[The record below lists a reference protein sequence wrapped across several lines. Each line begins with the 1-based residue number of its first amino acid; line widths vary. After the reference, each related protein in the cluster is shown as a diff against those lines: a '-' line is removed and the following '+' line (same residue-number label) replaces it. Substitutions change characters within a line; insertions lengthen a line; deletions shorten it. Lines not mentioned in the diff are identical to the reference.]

1 MNATPSPI
9 RMKILFAAFG
19 VIVALAALL
28 GMLLGASGSE
38 DEYPTGGIETVSDS
52 QYEDSQYDESEST
65 VRVDV
70 DTETGGASQETGDSQ
85 YYDGG
90 SIVRDDDGTI
100 YYSDDNGNSISI
112 GG

>member
-9 RMKILFAAFG
+9 RMKTLLVAFG
-19 VIVALAALL
+19 AIVALAALL

-38 DEYPTGGIETVSDS
+38 DEYPTGRIDTVGDA
-52 QYEDSQYDESEST
+52 QYDGSGA
-65 VRVDV
+65 
-70 DTETGGASQETGDSQ
+70 TGSDGSAGDSQ

-90 SIVRDDDGTI
+90 SIVRDGDGTI

-112 GG
+112 G